1 MSAPNVCSPL
11 PALGWAIVAT
21 LYGMLFLGAESERA
35 VGALLAL
42 AAAGVALG
50 ARFGAVDRIRA
61 SIGANE
67 RAFDLVAVAGVLAA
81 ALWFHEEHF
90 VILMMTT
97 ALLLMVAA
105 LGLTIQFGY
114 AGVVNFAGAAFV
126 GIGCYPAGVVTKYT
140 SLPPIVT
147 LPLGGA
153 MAALIG
159 SILILPVLRTRGHYA
174 ALVTIAFG
182 ILFKVFLEVNDTLG
196 GPQGIQVKPLV
207 LLGWNFNSPIRIG
220 DFTASFYFS
229 YLLLALALM
238 VASFALVRRLE
249 RSWIGLSMD
258 AIRLDEIASACY
270 GLDLARWK
278 VLAFTLGN
286 VLAGTAGAAYGHVL
300 GFIAPNNFTF
310 GDSLILVSIIL
321 LGGIG
326 NLWGVAIAA
335 AFVVILPEKFQ
346 VIQEYRFALY
356 AALVI
361 VILLFR
367 PQGLLPRQL
376 RVYVTGGKAP
386 GASQGM
392 SAPRFVTPPSAA
404 PQDEGRP

>member
-1 MSAPNVCSPL
+1 MALYGPSPL
-11 PALGWAIVAT
+11 PALAWAAVAT
-21 LYGMLFLGAESERA
+21 LYGIVFLSVESERE
-35 VGALLAL
+35 VGALLVL
-42 AAAGVALG
+42 AAATIALG
-50 ARFGAVDRIRA
+50 ARVGIVDKIRA
-61 SIGANE
+61 GIGSNE
-67 RAFDLVAVAGVLAA
+67 RAFDLAALAGLLVA

-90 VILMMTT
+90 VVLMMTT

-105 LGLTIQFGY
+105 LGLTIQFAY
-114 AGVVNFAGAAFV
+114 AGVVNFAGAAFLGV
-126 GIGCYPAGVVTKYT
+126 GCYTAGVITKYT
-140 SLPPIVT
+140 ALPSMLT
-147 LPLGGA
+147 LPLGGF

-196 GPQGIQVKPLV
+196 GPQGIQVKPIV
-207 LLGWNFNSPIRIG
+207 LLGWNFNNPIRIG

-229 YLLLALALM
+229 YLLLALLLLVM
-238 VASFALVRRLE
+238 SFALVRRLE

-278 VLAFTLGN
+278 VFAFTLGN
-286 VLAGTAGAAYGHVL
+286 FLAGVAGAAYGHVL

-326 NLWGVAIAA
+326 NLWGVVVAA
-335 AFVVILPEKFQ
+335 AFVVMLPEKLQ
-346 VIQEYRFALY
+346 VIQEYRFMLY
-356 AALVI
+356 AVLVI
-361 VILLFR
+361 LILLFR

-376 RVYVTGGKAP
+376 RDYLGGERKAL
-386 GASQGM
+386 
-392 SAPRFVTPPSAA
+392 
-404 PQDEGRP
+404 

>member
-1 MSAPNVCSPL
+1 L
-11 PALGWAIVAT
+11 LALAWAAVAT
-21 LYGMLFLGAESERA
+21 CYGLIFLGAESERA
-35 VGALLAL
+35 LGALLLVAAAAVVL
-42 AAAGVALG
+42 AARYGIADKV
-50 ARFGAVDRIRA
+50 RR

-67 RAFDLVAVAGVLAA
+67 RLFDVAVVAAVLVA

-90 VILMMTT
+90 IILMMTT

-114 AGVVNFAGAAFV
+114 CGVVNFAGAAFL
-126 GIGCYPAGVVTKYT
+126 GIGCYTAGALTKYT
-140 SLPPIVT
+140 SLPSFLT
-147 LPLGGA
+147 LPLGGL

-207 LLGWNFNSPIRIG
+207 LFGWNFNTPIRIG

-229 YLLLALALM
+229 YLLLALVLM
-238 VASFALVRRLE
+238 VVSFAFVRRLE
-249 RSWIGLSMD
+249 RSWIGLAMD
-258 AIRLDEIASACY
+258 AVRLDETAAACY
-270 GLDLARWK
+270 GLNVARWK

-286 VLAGTAGAAYGHVL
+286 FLAGIAGAAYGHVL
-300 GFIAPNNFTF
+300 GFIAPNNFAF
-310 GDSLILVSIIL
+310 GDSLVLVSIVL

-326 NLWGVAIAA
+326 NPWGVAIAA

-346 VIQEYRFALY
+346 VIQEYRFVLY
-356 AALVI
+356 AGLVI
-361 VILLFR
+361 LILLFR
-367 PQGLLPRQL
+367 PAGLLPRQL
-376 RVYVTGGKAP
+376 REYV
-386 GASQGM
+386 
-392 SAPRFVTPPSAA
+392 PRGNRASAA
-404 PQDEGRP
+404 